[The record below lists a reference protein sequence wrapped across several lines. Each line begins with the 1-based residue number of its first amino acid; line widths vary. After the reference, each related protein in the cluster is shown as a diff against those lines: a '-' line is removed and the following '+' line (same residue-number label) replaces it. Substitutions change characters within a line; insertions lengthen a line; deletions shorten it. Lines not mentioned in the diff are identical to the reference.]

1 MYREV
6 ELKWK
11 IRSLHRFQAALWK
24 LAISPERIR
33 TFRKYRTELRAL
45 SAREIRA
52 KEGPNILGEYHRVF
66 ERNTMFVTP
75 NGQEVRLRM
84 IGKHGVDTATRTF
97 ELTVKHP
104 VQDPVFQVRDETT
117 LLLGNQQHGNEIM
130 HFLRVLGWQETDV
143 YECQRT
149 DMKISGVV
157 ISLREFPVLGNW
169 IEIEGT
175 PDDIRRVA
183 KVLGLSMDKAVNV
196 GWRTIWKNF
205 CEKNPGYDPH
215 RLMRGAT
222 RGRK

>member
-1 MYREV
+1 MREI

-11 IRSLHRFQAALWK
+11 IRSPDSFQTALWK

-33 TFRKYRTELRAL
+33 TFRKYHPELRGL

-52 KEGPNILGEYHRVF
+52 KEGPNILGKYRRVF

-84 IGKHGVDTATRTF
+84 TGEHGVDTATRTF
-97 ELTVKHP
+97 EFTMKHQ
-104 VQDPVFQVRDETT
+104 VQDQVFQVRDETT

-130 HFLRVLGWQETDV
+130 HFLGVLGWQETDV
-143 YECQRT
+143 YECRRT
-149 DMKISGVV
+149 DIKISGVV

-169 IEIEGT
+169 VEIEGK

-205 CEKNPGYDPH
+205 CKKNQRYDPH
-215 RLMRGAT
+215 RLIHGAA

>member
-1 MYREV
+1 VYREV

-11 IRSLHRFQAALWK
+11 IRSLDSFQAALWK
-24 LAISPERIR
+24 LAVSPERIR
-33 TFRKYRTELRAL
+33 TFRKYHPELRGL

-52 KEGPNILGEYHRVF
+52 KEGPNILGKYHKVF

-84 IGKHGVDTATRTF
+84 TGEHGVDTATRTF
-97 ELTVKHP
+97 ELTMKHP
-104 VQDPVFQVRDETT
+104 VQDQVFQVRDETT
-117 LLLGNQQHGNEIM
+117 LLLGNQQHGNEIV

-149 DMKISGVV
+149 DIKISGVM

-169 IEIEGT
+169 VEIEGK

-183 KVLGLSMDKAVNV
+183 KVLGLSMDKSVNV
-196 GWRTIWKNF
+196 GWRTVWKNF
-205 CEKNPGYDPH
+205 CKKNQRYDPY
-215 RLMRGAT
+215 RLIHGAA

>member
-205 CEKNPGYDPH
+205 CEKNQGYDPH
-215 RLMRGAT
+215 RLTRDAT